1 MPDPVRSRDMEFHGL
16 GYAAPMRLVGPAL
29 ISAILL
35 ALVACSSSTADPGEA
50 NRSSRGSG
58 GSAPACPR
66 VSGTLNW
73 PAGVPRDLPK
83 PPGGMVTATKKLAP
97 SSAGGK
103 PGVVVSARAPAS
115 LHDEVVYVTRAFP
128 LAHFVLGRGDA
139 EKDEADIPF
148 SRGDVT
154 GQLRL
159 SRTGKCATTWILT
172 LLPRQ

>member
-1 MPDPVRSRDMEFHGL
+1 
-16 GYAAPMRLVGPAL
+16 MRLVSPAL

-35 ALVACSSSTADPGEA
+35 ALVACSNSAAGPGES
-50 NRSSRGSG
+50 NRSSHGSD
-58 GSAPACPR
+58 GSAPASACSPAR
-66 VSGTLNW
+66 GTLKW

-83 PPGGMVTATKKLAP
+83 PPGGMVTAMKKLAP

-103 PGVVVSARAPAS
+103 PGVVVSVNAPAS
-115 LHDEVVYVTRAFP
+115 LHEEVVYVTHTFP

-139 EKDEADIPF
+139 EQDEADIPF

-159 SRTGKCATTWILT
+159 RRSGECATTWILT